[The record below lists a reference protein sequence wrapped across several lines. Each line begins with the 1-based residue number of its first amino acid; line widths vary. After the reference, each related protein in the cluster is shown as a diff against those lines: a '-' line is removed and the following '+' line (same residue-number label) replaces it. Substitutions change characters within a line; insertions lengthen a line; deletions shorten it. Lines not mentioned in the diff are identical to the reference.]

1 MELALQL
8 AYKVS
13 KIYIYNN
20 ISHIKKGDLIMEV
33 KGLEM
38 SGSFYFENYDKVKAN
53 F

>member
-20 ISHIKKGDLIMEV
+20 ISHIKRGDLKIR
-33 KGLEM
+33 
-38 SGSFYFENYDKVKAN
+38 S
-53 F
+53 